1 MSAARR
7 LAVAWRVLR
16 AEGAAA
22 VRARALDRLAEA
34 VRRQGFTPA
43 PPGWAPDDPTP
54 VLLVT
59 SAPPVPWLGG
69 VPAQLRTRL
78 EAEQRAR
85 SIALLTPGPG
95 GRGWRLEVRSGAE
108 RRFLDFYGE
117 PVSPVAI
124 ENAAFEEAVRRA
136 AEVVGARAFHAEG
149 LAGLPL
155 LSLRRLAGE
164 MGIILSLH
172 DFAAFCPR
180 PHLLERPP
188 LRFCEYSRDLDRC
201 GRCLAHDWPVDGGL
215 QAERRRIAGDLL
227 AVVDALVFPSDFLE
241 SAHAGLFPN
250 LAANR
255 RVLEPPLTSTVA
267 LPRPPAGPAD
277 APRHIALVGGVQ
289 PHKGGSEFIELVRR
303 LSEKGAG
310 NGAGQEVRWSSYG
323 GGDPEMLREL
333 RRLGVRVR
341 GYYRHGALPHLLR
354 RDGVDLALLLSVVPE
369 SHSLVLGEC
378 VVAGVP
384 VVAFALGALAE
395 RVPRLGAG
403 RLVSLGEGVEGVAA
417 AIRDSLRDG
426 LPEVPAESARLLTD
440 PVSAA
445 AGHLALYRELGLSD

>member
-16 AEGAAA
+16 AEGGAA
-22 VRARALDRLAEA
+22 VRARSLDRLAEA
-34 VRRQGFTPA
+34 VRRQGFSPA
-43 PPGWAPDDPTP
+43 PPGWTPDDPIP

-85 SIALLTPGPG
+85 SVALLSPG
-95 GRGWRLEVRSGAE
+95 GKGWRLEIRSGAE
-108 RRFLDFYGE
+108 RRSLDFFGE
-117 PVSPVAI
+117 PLSP
-124 ENAAFEEAVRRA
+124 AALEDAPFEEAVRRS
-136 AEVVGARAFHAEG
+136 AEIIGARALHVEG

-155 LSLRRLAGE
+155 RSLRRLAGE
-164 MGIILSLH
+164 LGILLSLH

-180 PHLLERPP
+180 PHLLERPV

-201 GRCLAHDWPVDGGL
+201 GRCLAHDWPVDGAF

-227 AVVDALVFPSDFLE
+227 ATADVLIFPSPFLE
-241 SAHAGLFPN
+241 SAHLELFQT
-250 LAANR
+250 LAAGR

-267 LPRPPAGPAD
+267 LPRSPAGPV
-277 APRHIALVGGVQ
+277 RHIALAGGVQ
-289 PHKGGSEFIELVRR
+289 PHKGAREFIELVRR
-303 LSEKGAG
+303 WSGEAG
-310 NGAGQEVRWSSYG
+310 PGVRWSSYG
-323 GGDPEMLREL
+323 GGDAELLGEL
-333 RRLGVRVR
+333 RALGVRVH
-341 GYYRHGALPHLLR
+341 GYYRQGTLPHLLR

-369 SHSLVLGEC
+369 THSLVLGEC

-403 RLVSLGEGVEGVAA
+403 QLVDPRDGVDDVEA
-417 AIRDSLRDG
+417 AIRQSLRDG
-426 LPEVPAESARLLTD
+426 VPQVPAEATRLLTD

-445 AGHLALYRELGLSD
+445 AGHLALYRELGLTD

>member
-22 VRARALDRLAEA
+22 VRARTLDRLAEA

-43 PPGWAPDDPTP
+43 PPGWEPDDPIP

-117 PVSPVAI
+117 PVSPVAL

-164 MGIILSLH
+164 MGILLSLH

-201 GRCLAHDWPVDGGL
+201 GRCLAHDWPVDGGV

-227 AVVDALVFPSDFLE
+227 AVVDALVFPSAFLE
-241 SAHAGLFPN
+241 SAHAGLFPV
-250 LAANR
+250 LAASR
-255 RVLEPPLTSTVA
+255 RVLEPPLASTVA
-267 LPRPPAGPAD
+267 LPRRSATPGP
-277 APRHIALVGGVQ
+277 PRHIALVGGVQ
-289 PHKGGSEFIELVRR
+289 PHKGGSEFIDLVRR
-303 LSEKGAG
+303 LSG
-310 NGAGQEVRWSSYG
+310 NGAGKGLRWSSYG
-323 GGDPEMLREL
+323 GGDPEMLGEL

-341 GYYRHGALPHLLR
+341 GYYRNGTLPHLLR

-395 RVPRLGAG
+395 RVPHLGAG
-403 RLVSLGEGVEGVAA
+403 RLVDFGAGVDGVAA
-417 AIRDSLRDG
+417 AILDSLRDG
-426 LPEVPAESARLLTD
+426 VPEVPAEAARLLTD

-445 AGHLALYRELGLSD
+445 AGHLALYRELGLAD